1 MFNYVYPYKDHL
13 GNVRL
18 SYKNTSN
25 TGVNLQIQEENNYY
39 PFGLKH
45 KGYNNVIT
53 GRDHKYGFGGKEEQ
67 DELGLDWIDITAR
80 NYDPALGRWMNI
92 DPHAESYH
100 SFSPFN
106 YTANNPVVF
115 TDPDGKDIRIGISE
129 GNAAYYKDGK
139 LYTDNTYETEYT
151 SGEGFDDDGNMTGFL
166 ETAFNALKSIQ
177 DSNITVKGKEIIS
190 ILQESSMQEGGMTTN
205 IRKGSRSKITDPVKM
220 GKGMAQVIT
229 IGKDVFDELM
239 TDDPYKERQR
249 SNVNLALSHEVG
261 HGVMNALNIKSP
273 LSPGKIGR
281 RVVDG
286 SEFFASYIENRYR
299 HANNISLSTHYGFYP
314 NAPHEY
320 GQPTPAI
327 RLLNSSYYPTKG
339 SSRETRSIK
348 SVDNGTISYFQFNF
362 RQ

>member
-139 LYTDNTYETEYT
+139 LYTDNT
-151 SGEGFDDDGNMTGFL
+151 
-166 ETAFNALKSIQ
+166 
-177 DSNITVKGKEIIS
+177 
-190 ILQESSMQEGGMTTN
+190 
-205 IRKGSRSKITDPVKM
+205 
-220 GKGMAQVIT
+220 
-229 IGKDVFDELM
+229 
-239 TDDPYKERQR
+239 
-249 SNVNLALSHEVG
+249 
-261 HGVMNALNIKSP
+261 
-273 LSPGKIGR
+273 
-281 RVVDG
+281 
-286 SEFFASYIENRYR
+286 
-299 HANNISLSTHYGFYP
+299 
-314 NAPHEY
+314 
-320 GQPTPAI
+320 
-327 RLLNSSYYPTKG
+327 
-339 SSRETRSIK
+339 
-348 SVDNGTISYFQFNF
+348 
-362 RQ
+362 